1 MSLQDTAFSKNVTA
15 VGPGTFVSL
24 TCYAEDK
31 SLMFQPGN
39 SERRRGVKTRY
50 KRVNKNYAPQK
61 FSHSQYRISSK
72 IIFHFKNLF
81 LFLIFSVYLW
91 WKVFFI
97 SSVDRIVAPVI
108 PIKLLINL
116 CSLEITSLAENNN
129 SPSVQGLFKF
139 RALAIFP
146 PVFVPFTALPLQ
158 GRVGSI
164 VTVFTHLTRR
174 GSLS

>member
-1 MSLQDTAFSKNVTA
+1 MKPCFLTHSRIDCCSLLVLAPKKICLHSNSQSLCMIHHLVKGSLQTQLSILQLRDH
-15 VGPGTFVSL
+15 PG
-24 TCYAEDK
+24 
-31 SLMFQPGN
+31 
-39 SERRRGVKTRY
+39 
-50 KRVNKNYAPQK
+50 
-61 FSHSQYRISSK
+61 SSMVA
-72 IIFHFKNLF
+72 
-81 LFLIFSVYLW
+81 LI
-91 WKVFFI
+91 I

>member
-1 MSLQDTAFSKNVTA
+1 MVWPSVLALVWPSVLALFWHQGVFLYSKWSCV
-15 VGPGTFVSL
+15 
-24 TCYAEDK
+24 
-31 SLMFQPGN
+31 
-39 SERRRGVKTRY
+39 
-50 KRVNKNYAPQK
+50 
-61 FSHSQYRISSK
+61 
-72 IIFHFKNLF
+72 FHFKNLF